1 MASRGVKVKPK
12 EGSLSGN
19 IVVFSASSAEQSS
32 LPYHD
37 EGHGMFTYFLL
48 KKFQESK
55 GNVTLGELSEYLN
68 ENVSIKSL
76 RINQK
81 EQDPK
86 VNTST
91 KVVND
96 WKDWKF

>member
-1 MASRGVKVKPK
+1 
-12 EGSLSGN
+12 
-19 IVVFSASSAEQSS
+19 
-32 LPYHD
+32 
-37 EGHGMFTYFLL
+37 MFTYFLL

-68 ENVSIKSL
+68 QNVPIKSL

-96 WKDWKF
+96 WRNWKF